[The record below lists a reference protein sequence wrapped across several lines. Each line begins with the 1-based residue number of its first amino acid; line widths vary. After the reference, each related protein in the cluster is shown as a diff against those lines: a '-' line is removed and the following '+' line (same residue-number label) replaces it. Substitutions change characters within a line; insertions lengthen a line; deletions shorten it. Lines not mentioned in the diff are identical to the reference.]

1 MRRVHKGGPCAQAV
15 ACCLQATIA
24 YYLVLDNKKRI
35 NTDSYLRDE
44 LTEAH
49 DADHQYPS
57 GTPQELCSIFYIQ
70 QPACAAEN
78 FELSVQCG
86 DRR

>member
-1 MRRVHKGGPCAQAV
+1 M
-15 ACCLQATIA
+15 CLGDEVLISQATIA

-57 GTPQELCSIFYIQ
+57 GSLR
-70 QPACAAEN
+70 
-78 FELSVQCG
+78 G
-86 DRR
+86 DF